1 MSSYPD
7 DYLYSKDHEWVHVD
21 GDQCTIG
28 ITHFAQDE
36 LGEVVFVDLPEVG
49 QSFDAH
55 EEIGTIES
63 VKAVAEVYSP
73 LGGVIVAVNE
83 NLEEKPESVNEA
95 PHSEGWLIKL
105 EIRSKAEL
113 DELMTP
119 AAYVQFTESDS

>member
-1 MSSYPD
+1 MSIYPD
-7 DYLYSKDHEWVHVD
+7 DYLYSKDHEWVHVES
-21 GDQCTIG
+21 DQCTIG

-63 VKAVAEVYSP
+63 VKAVAEIYTP

-83 NLEEKPESVNEA
+83 NLQEKPESVNEA

-113 DELMTP
+113 DDLMSP
-119 AAYVQFTESDS
+119 AAYVQFTDSGD